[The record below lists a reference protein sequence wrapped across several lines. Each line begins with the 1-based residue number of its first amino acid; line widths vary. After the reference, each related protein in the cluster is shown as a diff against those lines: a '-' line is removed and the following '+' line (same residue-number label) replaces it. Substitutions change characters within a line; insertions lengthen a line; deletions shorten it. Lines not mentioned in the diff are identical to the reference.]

1 MENSNA
7 GFMTLQDVNEKL
19 EKGLKEIFQSERYK
33 EMLEVMS
40 KFHNYSL
47 NNSILIMIQRPNATM
62 VKGFRQWQ
70 ELGRNVNKGEKAIK
84 ILAPM
89 FKKVEQEK
97 IDQVTGKPI
106 LDENGKPIT
115 EKREVLIGFRNVNVF
130 DIEQTNG
137 KELPSVR
144 DFINRDLQDDKSIS
158 KLYHDFFQYIEK
170 NTPYSIREEFLEDGV
185 GGYYRPA
192 TNEIVIS
199 TNINKN
205 DTQKFRVLIH
215 EFAHAKLH
223 NKESEYKN
231 IPRGHAEA
239 QAESVAY
246 IVSNYYGL
254 DTNDVSVG
262 YIATWAN
269 DLKLARQALNE
280 VQKVSSQIIDILD
293 DLQREKLIEFYN
305 QSGKQYEEVANSLKQ
320 NFGID
325 LKKLDK
331 ENPNLQLEILQKDRG
346 LVLSGV
352 LSYSEKTD
360 KFHVRLYNN
369 RIIPLEEFHKSG
381 DYAVLNKEKEKDKV
395 FLYNEKEYNR
405 AKDFKVTKVADKK
418 YVVTDLNNEPVS
430 KEFKTQKEAKKHL
443 LRVDMTQLLHHQS
456 YLRSLLPHLKDEH
469 KVEINKQ
476 IDLLTKDINSSVATY
491 LTHGIKGTKNKLNLE
506 NNEGATIG
514 WTLIKRPTLTTYD
527 ELKSF
532 ANNTKHMPSYA
543 NLRKALENISEREV
557 KEGSKERELVA
568 VNELEK

>member
-115 EKREVLIGFRNVNVF
+115 EKREVLIGFKNVNVF

>member
-1 MENSNA
+1 MENSNV
-7 GFMTLQDVNEKL
+7 GFMTVQDVNKKL

-115 EKREVLIGFRNVNVF
+115 EKREVLIGFKNVNVF

-170 NTPYSIREEFLEDGV
+170 NTPYSIREEFLNDGV

-223 NKESEYKN
+223 NKESEYQN

-430 KEFKTQKEAKKHL
+430 KEFKTQKEAKKYL
-443 LRVDMTQLLHHQS
+443 VRVDMTQLLHHQS

-469 KVEINKQ
+469 KVEINNQ
-476 IDLLTKDINSSVATY
+476 IDLLTKDINSSVAAY
-491 LTHGIKGTKNKLNLE
+491 LTHGTKGTKNKLNLE

-532 ANNTKHMPSYA
+532 ANKTKHMPSYA

>member
-115 EKREVLIGFRNVNVF
+115 EKREVLIGFKNVNVF

-320 NFGID
+320 NFGIN